1 MFDFLK
7 RPAVN
12 GANKSGPRS
21 ALVTRTVPD
30 NNMTVVYF
38 RVNVTG
44 EKGSM
49 VVSNRFAPVE
59 GETIYY
65 TDTMR

>member
-7 RPAVN
+7 RPVIN
-12 GANKSGPRS
+12 GTKSGPRS
-21 ALVTRTVPD
+21 AIVTKIVPD
-30 NNMTVVYF
+30 QNMTVVHF

-49 VVSNRFAPVE
+49 VVSNKFAPNE